1 MERENAQEIEK
12 QLEEIRAVV
21 VNIKKIENGD
31 KVEDASVTLEK
42 QLQSRKN
49 DLSNIQAKK
58 KRMQDEL
65 NRNKRSLDQ
74 GKLDLE
80 GKR

>member
-1 MERENAQEIEK
+1 
-12 QLEEIRAVV
+12 VV